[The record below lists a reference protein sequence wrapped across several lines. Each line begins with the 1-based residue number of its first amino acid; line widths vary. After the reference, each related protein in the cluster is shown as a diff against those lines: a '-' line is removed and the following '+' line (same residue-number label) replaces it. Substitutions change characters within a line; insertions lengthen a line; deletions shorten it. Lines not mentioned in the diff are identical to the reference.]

1 MPSLIGAAHRR
12 LVFDR
17 RTHVLASRLAK
28 MLPSGSVLDV
38 GCGEGTIDML
48 IGRARP
54 DVEISGVDVLVR
66 PSAQINVRPFDGRK
80 LPFSNDSFDTVMFV
94 DVLHH
99 TDDATVLLN
108 EARRVARKS
117 IILKDHTMDGVLA
130 YEALRFM
137 DYVGNAH
144 HGVALPYNYWPERRW
159 REAFAEVGL
168 QLASWEARIPLYP
181 FPASLIFGRGLHFI
195 AALVPCSAGLRA

>member
-1 MPSLIGAAHRR
+1 MPLVIGAAHKR

-17 RTHVLASRLAK
+17 RTHVLASRIADILY
-28 MLPSGSVLDV
+28 PGSVIDV
-38 GCGEGTIDML
+38 GCGDGTIDVL
-48 IGRARP
+48 IREARP

-66 PSAQINVRPFDGRK
+66 PSAQIKVIPFDGRR
-80 LPFSNDSFDTVMFV
+80 LPFDERSFDTVMFI

-99 TDDATVLLN
+99 AEDATILLN

-117 IILKDHTMDGVLA
+117 IILKDHTMDGLLA
-130 YEALRFM
+130 YQTLRLM
-137 DYVGNAH
+137 DWVGNAH

-159 REAFAEVGL
+159 YEVFAEVGL
-168 QLASWEARIPLYP
+168 QLTRWEARIPLYP

-195 AALVPCSAGLRA
+195 AVLVP

>member
-1 MPSLIGAAHRR
+1 MASLIGAAHRY
-12 LVFDR
+12 LAFDR

-48 IGRARP
+48 IERARP

-80 LPFSNDSFDTVMFV
+80 LPFNNGSFDTLMFV

-99 TDDATVLLN
+99 TDDAIVLLN

-130 YEALRFM
+130 YQTLRFM

-159 REAFAEVGL
+159 REAFVEAGL
-168 QLASWEARIPLYP
+168 QLTSWEARIPLYP

-195 AALVPCSAGLRA
+195 AALVP